1 YKRQADDLISP
12 SEPKPEYAMCRTL
25 LPLDSEDLQA
35 VAVLSDFAWF
45 TLGRERRRADWESQ
59 NATDHVAAERVSK
72 AEPRPDVSSRPCAHD
87 VAGRPDPREGE
98 PS

>member
-1 YKRQADDLISP
+1 
-12 SEPKPEYAMCRTL
+12 MCRSL

-45 TLGRERRRADWESQ
+45 TPHWECDRTDWESQ
-59 NATDHVAAERVSK
+59 NITDHVAARRVSK
-72 AEPRPDVSSRPCAHD
+72 AELRPDGSPCPCAHD
-87 VAGRPDPREGE
+87 AAGRPDPREGE